1 MCATLSAILKLSAT
15 LLWCYHNTEQ
25 GDSNF
30 SVSDLIL
37 DTPTHQELLLS
48 FTKSPSGFS
57 FGCALFRWRRLFH
70 KVKHF
75 LLINKIL
82 FSSKFGHP
90 WWQNQDF
97 QLKRRKDASPTI
109 VTPISYNCTRLHLEK
124 VTVSGVAGRTRHF
137 SALTV
142 TSVRG
147 NVVMAW
153 IPVPR
158 SSWAWCSCS
167 AFHLQDTA
175 DFLRWHSCEHKT
187 WTRLL
192 IASRHSEKIR
202 KPMHFHKRRKV
213 KTILFKTRYF
223 AKPCRKDGLS
233 RRKRV
238 KITDLGWAGPV
249 VQKVD
254 NAIHW
259 INLYPLD
266 NITGFPNIYPLDS
279 DLSSGLHY
287 PKFERQGQMIT
298 WFKLAIIM
306 KSESSSR
313 VVPHFPWG

>member
-37 DTPTHQELLLS
+37 DTPTIKSYYWALPRARVDSLLAVLS
-48 FTKSPSGFS
+48 FGDV
-57 FGCALFRWRRLFH
+57 RLFH

-75 LLINKIL
+75 LLTNKIL

-97 QLKRRKDASPTI
+97 ELKRRKDASPTI
-109 VTPISYNCTRLHLEK
+109 VTPISFNCTRLHLEK

-147 NVVMAW
+147 NVVMVW

-192 IASRHSEKIR
+192 IASPHSEKIR
-202 KPMHFHKRRKV
+202 KPMHFHKDEKW
-213 KTILFKTRYF
+213 KLYYSKQDILE
-223 AKPCRKDGLS
+223 KPCRKDGLS

-238 KITDLGWAGPV
+238 KITDLGRAGPV

-266 NITGFPNIYPLDS
+266 NITGFPNIYPLDG
-279 DLSSGLHY
+279 DLSS
-287 PKFERQGQMIT
+287 
-298 WFKLAIIM
+298 
-306 KSESSSR
+306 
-313 VVPHFPWG
+313 V